1 MNVVRLSGIA
11 VCTVFVCLILS
22 SVSLAGKPDDRA
34 AESRLYEALLKVD
47 SSAKLWVGEG
57 YGEIYTRFT
66 QALSAAS
73 LPYKKLLK
81 SGSSGRRKMLLTIYE
96 DYAEAHDFLR
106 DYLNDKAVIMRANRF
121 FEPTYLL
128 KRDAWPARLEKR
140 FPGVI
145 EALKEHDNNG
155 EFIIGRTA
163 LDFIFARIHDK
174 LVSLYPADALFHRKG
189 LVGGRHEPERTEEC
203 AKSSSPFVPSL
214 AGEGFRLPAGKAEGV
229 SEGI

>member
-155 EFIIGRTA
+155 EFITGRKA

-174 LVSLYPADALFHRKG
+174 LAALYPADAFFHRNG
-189 LVGGRHEPERTEEC
+189 LLSFIGHRSEPAERTREHVI
-203 AKSSSPFVPSL
+203 SPSPLSPPL
-214 AGEGFRLPAGKAEGV
+214 RGV
-229 SEGI
+229 A